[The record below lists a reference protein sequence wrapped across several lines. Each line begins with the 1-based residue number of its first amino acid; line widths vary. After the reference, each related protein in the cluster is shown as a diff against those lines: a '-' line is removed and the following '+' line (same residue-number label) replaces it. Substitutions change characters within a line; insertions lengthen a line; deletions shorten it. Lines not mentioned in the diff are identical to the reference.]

1 MFAQIQGKKYM
12 AKFVNFKFGMGGGGG
27 GVTGTLNNV
36 EKMQYQYTQASLSM
50 MFQESVCGFCIR

>member
-12 AKFVNFKFGMGGGGG
+12 AKFVNFKYGMGGEGEGG

-36 EKMQYQYTQASLSM
+36 EKMQYQYTQASLS
-50 MFQESVCGFCIR
+50 I

>member
-12 AKFVNFKFGMGGGGG
+12 AKFVNFKYGMGGEGG

-36 EKMQYQYTQASLSM
+36 EKMQYQYTQASLS
-50 MFQESVCGFCIR
+50 I